1 MESNSYNSISY
12 REMQTKISTIEP
24 MYRGYAGILANQLNE
39 SQTQVIRKPEMYW
52 QDSSKVCQLKL
63 TLWWHKMQKIEQNSQ
78 FFAANMDMASDYN
91 NLTENTKPIGC

>member
-1 MESNSYNSISY
+1 MAIMHFSSPGQVLEQWN
-12 REMQTKISTIEP
+12 QTVTTLFPTERCKQKISTIEP

-63 TLWWHKMQKIEQNSQ
+63 TL
-78 FFAANMDMASDYN
+78 
-91 NLTENTKPIGC
+91 